1 MFGSLLWGLRNLW
14 TRRGQALAQAV
25 LVAVGMGAAMGVARL
40 EQASDKALVDELEGV
55 DLILAAVGS
64 PTQALLASVFHLDD
78 PTGNVDS
85 SWAKQWMQH
94 PAVARALPLAYGDRV
109 SGIRIL
115 GCTPEFYDWKQVA
128 LVQGQLPRQPFEVLA
143 GSRAAKQL
151 NLEIGSVFHGS
162 HGTEGDA
169 GDHEHHPYT
178 VVGIGN
184 ARGQVVD
191 GLLMTPLE
199 SVWAVHE
206 DAPADYT
213 AVLLQTKS
221 PMAALFLP
229 RSIRSSG
236 MGMAVSPPLEVNR
249 LRTLLDQGSQLF
261 SLMSALITG
270 VALVAIVL
278 MWWNFSEE
286 RRAELALL
294 RANGATAGQLYGFI
308 LAPFAGVLLAGWG
321 IAWMA
326 QFVWTL
332 PFWPMEIPG
341 GQWIPL
347 DGYLLV
353 AGLLS
358 AVLLALVP
366 TSQMLRTPI
375 HTALLDA

>member
-1 MFGSLLWGLRNLW
+1 MLSSLLWGLRNLW
-14 TRRGQALAQAV
+14 TRRGQAMAQAV

-85 SWAKQWMQH
+85 AWANQWMQH
-94 PAVARALPLAYGDRV
+94 PAVARALPL
-109 SGIRIL
+109 L
-115 GCTPEFYDWKQVA
+115 E
-128 LVQGQLPRQPFEVLA
+128 QGRLPSQPFEVLA
-143 GSRAAKQL
+143 GARAAQQL
-151 NLEIGSVFHGS
+151 NLKMGSVFHGS

-191 GLLMTPLE
+191 GLLMTPLA

-249 LRTLLDQGSQLF
+249 LRTILDQGSQLF
-261 SLMSALITG
+261 SIMSALITV

-308 LAPFAGVLLAGWG
+308 LAPFAGVLLVGWG

-332 PFWPMEIPG
+332 PFWPLEIPG

-347 DGYLLV
+347 DGYMLV

-358 AVLLALVP
+358 AALLALVP
-366 TSQMLRTPI
+366 TYQMLRTPI

>member
-1 MFGSLLWGLRNLW
+1 MLRSFFWGLRNLW
-14 TRRGQALAQAV
+14 TRRGQAATQAL

-40 EQASDKALVDELEGV
+40 EKASDASLVAELEGV
-55 DLILAAVGS
+55 DLIVTAVGS
-64 PTQALLASVFHLDD
+64 PTQALLANVFHLDD

-85 SWAKQWMQH
+85 SWAQQWMRH

-115 GCTPEFYDWKQVA
+115 GCTSEFYDWKQMNLLEGRYPVK
-128 LVQGQLPRQPFEVLA
+128 PFEVLA

-151 NLEIGSVFHGS
+151 NLHLGSVVHGS
-162 HGTEGDA
+162 HGAEGDA
-169 GDHEHHPYT
+169 GDHVDHPYT
-178 VVGIGN
+178 IVGIGN

-199 SVWAVHE
+199 SIWAVHDE
-206 DAPADYT
+206 SPADYT

-236 MGMAVSPPLEVNR
+236 EGMAVSPPLEVNR

-261 SLMSALITG
+261 NLMSALITL

-294 RANGATAGQLYGFI
+294 RANGATGTQLYGFV
-308 LAPFAGVLLAGWG
+308 LAPFTGVLATGWCF
-321 IAWMA
+321 AWFL
-326 QFVWTL
+326 QFAWEL
-332 PFWPMEIPG
+332 PYWPLEIPG
-341 GQWIPL
+341 LQWIPL
-347 DGYLLV
+347 DGYLLIGGFLM
-353 AGLLS
+353 AGF
-358 AVLLALVP
+358 LALIP
-366 TSQMLRTPI
+366 TFRMLNTPI

>member
-1 MFGSLLWGLRNLW
+1 MLGSFLWGLRNLGA
-14 TRRGQALAQAV
+14 RRGQAGTSAL

-40 EQASDKALVDELEGV
+40 ERASDASLIDELEGV
-55 DLILAAVGS
+55 DLIVTAVGS
-64 PTQALLASVFHLDD
+64 PTQALLANVFHLDD

-85 SWAKQWMQH
+85 SWAKQWMLH
-94 PAVARALPLAYGDRV
+94 PAVSRALPLAYGDRV

-115 GCTPEFYDWKQVA
+115 GCTSDFFAWKKME
-128 LVQGQLPRQPFEVLA
+128 LLEGRYPNKPFEVLA
-143 GSRAAKQL
+143 GSRAASQL
-151 NLEIGSVFHGS
+151 NLHLGSEFHGS

-169 GDHEHHPYT
+169 GDHVHHPYT

-184 ARGQVVD
+184 ARGHVVD

-199 SVWAVHE
+199 SIWAVHDE
-206 DAPADYT
+206 SPADYT

-229 RSIRSSG
+229 RSIRASG
-236 MGMAVSPPLEVNR
+236 EGMAVSPPLEVNR
-249 LRTLLDQGSQLF
+249 LRTLLDRGSQLF
-261 SLMSALITG
+261 QVMSALITL

-294 RANGATAGQLYGFI
+294 RANGATAAQLYGFV
-308 LAPFAGVLLAGWG
+308 LAPFTGVLITGWFL
-321 IAWMA
+321 AWML
-326 QFVWTL
+326 QFAWEL
-332 PFWPMEIPG
+332 PYWPIEISG

-347 DGYLLV
+347 DGYLLLSGFLT
-353 AGLLS
+353 AGI
-358 AVLLALVP
+358 LALIP
-366 TSQMLRTPI
+366 TIRMLKTPI